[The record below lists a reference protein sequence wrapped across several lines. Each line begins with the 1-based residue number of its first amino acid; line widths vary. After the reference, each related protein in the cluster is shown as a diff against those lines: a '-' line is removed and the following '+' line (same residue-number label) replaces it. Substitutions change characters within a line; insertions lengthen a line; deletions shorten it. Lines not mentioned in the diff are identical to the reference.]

1 MWILQR
7 KTCDREKGGCLISYN
22 LKNAYMRIGL
32 DVMGGDFAPDAVIE
46 GAVDSLLHLTP
57 DDKLVLIGDESVI
70 YRKLSDM
77 QVEPSLFDI
86 VHTTQVIEMGDHP
99 AKAFSQKKDSSIAVG
114 YGMLKSSMLDG
125 FCSAGNTGAML
136 VGASYTVN
144 VIPGVLRP
152 ALATILPCIDDREAV
167 ILDVGLNPDCKP
179 EVLVQYGILG
189 SIYAKY
195 VLGIDNPSV
204 GLINIGEEESKGT
217 PAVKAAYELMKEQ
230 PLLNFAGNIEGNA
243 LFRETMPDVIV
254 CDGFVGNVI
263 LKQGEAFYEIYK
275 KRNLKDEYFE
285 RLDWENIGGTPII
298 GINANVVI
306 GHGIAQRKAI
316 MNMVLQTRGVV
327 HANLAQK
334 IKEAI

>member
-1 MWILQR
+1 M
-7 KTCDREKGGCLISYN
+7 K
-22 LKNAYMRIGL
+22 IGL
-32 DVMGGDFAPDAVIE
+32 DVMGGDYAPDAIIE
-46 GAVDSLLHLTP
+46 GAVDSLQHLSEEERV
-57 DDKLVLIGDESVI
+57 VLIGDKSCI

-77 QVEPSLFDI
+77 QIEPSLFDI

-99 AKAFSQKKDSSIAVG
+99 AKSFSQKKDSSIAVG
-114 YGMLKSSMLDG
+114 YGMLKNSMLDG

-152 ALATILPCIDDREAV
+152 ALATVLPCIDNRDSV
-167 ILDVGLNPDCKP
+167 ILDIGLNPDCKP
-179 EVLVQYGILG
+179 DVLFQYGILG

-195 VLGIDNPSV
+195 VLGTDNPTV
-204 GLINIGEEESKGT
+204 GLLNIGEEETKGT
-217 PAVKAAYELMKEQ
+217 PAVKAAYELMKGH
-230 PLLNFAGNIEGNA
+230 PDLNFVGNIEGNA
-243 LFRETMPDVIV
+243 LFRETMTDVIV

-263 LKQGEAFYEIYK
+263 LKQGEAFYHIYK
-275 KRNLKDEYFE
+275 IRNLKDDYFD

-306 GHGIAQRKAI
+306 GHGISKRRAI
-316 MNMVLQTRGVV
+316 MNMLLQTRAVV